1 MCNFAPKLPKGLR
14 HILFLIIA
22 SAAPVLVSAQFEES
36 EPISRN
42 QTETKKDSTKPVKR
56 SDPASQYAY
65 MLNMGIDTFYKWD
78 SSFLFVHR
86 YNKIQ
91 ATGLPYADLGNTAT
105 PQHFIALNPFVQHGF
120 RSGFNPYPLQNKNT
134 DSFKFYKAAVPFSRF
149 AYTQGTKGVFILDA
163 LHTQNLAKGWNVSIE
178 LSSVQNQ
185 DVYTASSQNHLH
197 RGTMAGSHY
206 VSQNGAFTQSV
217 IFSWNRA
224 RRAENRGLLNDSF
237 FYLPSENN
245 VRTIGNYV
253 PASSTAQSFYAQHHH
268 LVEHN
273 LYIGKQRNISV
284 FHRFDHI
291 KEKYEYNES
300 AARFSSN
307 DSAFYGTTPNFNPG
321 AFKDS
326 TVYTQWNN
334 SAGIRILL
342 NRKKSPIVLKTW
354 ASADYVSYNSIYK
367 TQATTT
373 FNQAVHAHALTTQK
387 GFQLEATGHLYLLGW
402 NQGDYFFKAKAGV
415 NLLKNLGVFAAYTSQ
430 IYRQQMN
437 AERFNTNYLR
447 FYQNLRNSASN
458 ALSAGLHYNNRFCI
472 TEILA
477 QTGTVSNYL
486 YLNSNNVFQ
495 QINSIQFAQLSGRIN
510 LKLGIFYIDQR
521 FSIQTHNSKEN
532 LPLPAFSGATAAY
545 IQKAIF
551 KKAMLA
557 RMGLEVYYFSKFN
570 AYSYNPMLA
579 QFKPGNE
586 TTGNYPLG
594 DFYVSGEVKTVTF
607 YLKMEHINQY
617 ATNYG
622 FAETYNITQQYPIE
636 PLRFRFGIVWKFY
649 N

>member
-1 MCNFAPKLPKGLR
+1 
-14 HILFLIIA
+14 
-22 SAAPVLVSAQFEES
+22 
-36 EPISRN
+36 
-42 QTETKKDSTKPVKR
+42 
-56 SDPASQYAY
+56 
-65 MLNMGIDTFYKWD
+65 MLNLGIDTFYKWD
-78 SSFLFVHR
+78 STFQFLHR

-91 ATGLPYADLGNTAT
+91 ATGLAFTDLGNTAS
-105 PQHFIALNPFVQHGF
+105 PQHFLALNPFVTAGF
-120 RSGFNPYPLQNKNT
+120 RSGFNPYPYQNKNT

-163 LHTQNLAKGWNVSIE
+163 LHTQNLAKGWNIAIE

-224 RRAENRGLLNDSF
+224 RRNENRGLLSDTL
-237 FYLPSENN
+237 FYLPTDNN
-245 VRTIGNYV
+245 VRSVGNYV
-253 PASSTAQSFYAQHHH
+253 PESSTAQSFYAQHHH
-268 LVEHN
+268 VVEHN
-273 LYIGKQRNISV
+273 LYIGKQRNLSV
-284 FHRFDHI
+284 FHKFDHI

-300 AARFSSN
+300 ANGFTKSDSN
-307 DSAFYGTTPNFNPG
+307 FYSTSPFFKQG

-326 TVYTQWNN
+326 TVYVQWNN

-354 ASADYVSYNSIYK
+354 ASADYIAYNSIHK

-373 FNQAVHAHALTTQK
+373 FNQALHAHALTNQK
-387 GFQLEATGHLYLLGW
+387 GFQVEAIGHLYLLGW
-402 NQGDYFFKAKAGV
+402 NQGDYYFKSKVGF
-415 NLLKNLGVFAAYTSQ
+415 NLLKNLGIFAAYTSQ

-437 AERFNTNYLR
+437 AERFNSNYLR
-447 FYQNLRNSASN
+447 FYQNLQNTASN
-458 ALSAGLHYNNRFCI
+458 ALSGGLHFNNRFLI
-472 TEILA
+472 VEALA
-477 QTGTVSNYL
+477 QTGTVSNLL
-486 YLNSNNVFQ
+486 YLNSNNTFQ
-495 QINSIQFAQLSGRIN
+495 QINSVQFAQLSGRLN
-510 LKLGIFYIDQR
+510 FKLGIFYIDQR
-521 FSIQTHNSKEN
+521 FSFQTHNAKEK
-532 LPLPAFSGATAAY
+532 LPLPAFSGITAAY

-557 RMGLEVYYFSKFN
+557 RMGLEIYYFSKFT
-570 AYSYNPMLA
+570 AYAYNPMLA
-579 QFKPGNE
+579 QFKPGSA

-607 YLKMEHINQY
+607 YLKLEHINQY